1 MNVERSYDDNG
12 QVRYTVSTPKKKIKY
27 FVQKA
32 FNGFVFYEIVLE
44 KGAAPKEL
52 QGSYTSPEKALDR
65 LRKYLVQA
73 KNSTTVERDR
83 KYQKNHAPEV
93 KPDSTEHVQQG
104 TPD

>member
-1 MNVERSYDDNG
+1 MDVSRSQDDNG

-27 FVQKA
+27 FIQKA

-52 QGSYTSPEKALDR
+52 QGSYTSPEKALDS
-65 LRKYLVQA
+65 LSKYLSKS

-83 KYQKNHAPEV
+83 KYQKNHAPEA
-93 KPDSTEHVQQG
+93 KPNNTELVQ
-104 TPD
+104 